1 MLDKHTSYSRADILN
16 LKNSNSNGFQIINK
30 QILDTISQST
40 AIKGLATNN
49 TQYTTSKN
57 GLHSKKTKRGC
68 RAGKHKTRQRAQQ
81 TAPDPIPAPIAKKTL
96 HSHPIV
102 LYTNC
107 RSLNN
112 WKLDEL
118 TLYAHTHKPH
128 IICLTETW
136 IDDTKEQST
145 NISATVKIALVEVW
159 LSSSM
164 RALQPKS

>member
-1 MLDKHTSYSRADILN
+1 MMDKHTSYSRADILN
-16 LKNSNSNGFQIINK
+16 LKNSNS
-30 QILDTISQST
+30 
-40 AIKGLATNN
+40 
-49 TQYTTSKN
+49 N

-81 TAPDPIPAPIAKKTL
+81 SAPDPIPAPAKKFSQ
-96 HSHPIV
+96 SHPVV

-128 IICLTETW
+128 IICQTETW

-145 NISATVKIALVEVW
+145 NIDGYNSYFCNRKNRIGGGVAIFIDESFTTKVIASHSTKTVSAKMV
-159 LSSSM
+159 
-164 RALQPKS
+164 